1 MKSIARIYKWI
12 IISVALQLIMLSYF
26 NFIYLPGRSNIK
38 ATFFEDGS
46 KTDISVVLPNN
57 ASDIKVSFDGAFAGY
72 IDGGNL
78 EIIELRKGKK
88 IKTIAPDTEE
98 LSYYRWLP
106 DRNMVIYAL
115 CDSKGSSAEVNINTF
130 ELDLEMERSYPPI
143 KKLPAGSRVH
153 DLELSPLT
161 NIVYVKVNTSETK
174 SRIYKFNIMDN
185 LSFIDTMASDVE
197 IKALNYSD
205 SLTYAEGSKLR
216 IRNGISG
223 ALSTFS
229 FESKIVLLAIDSKD
243 NIYAGELNEEGKVVR
258 IRFGKTEDFKDK
270 NWEVVELE
278 RPLFSR
284 EISVTPDGSIYAT
297 SEANRIYDLRSDRQI
312 AYSGEFLGMLNEAVI
327 SKNGNRLNIKNFD

>member
-1 MKSIARIYKWI
+1 MKAIARIYKWI
-12 IISVALQLIMLSYF
+12 IISVALQLITLSYF

-46 KTDISVVLPNN
+46 KNDISVVLPDN
-57 ASDIKVSFDGAFAGY
+57 ASDIKVSFDGTFAGY

-78 EIIELRKGKK
+78 EIIELTTGKK
-88 IKTIAPDTEE
+88 IKTFAPETGE

-106 DRNMVIYAL
+106 DRNMVIYTVCAP
-115 CDSKGSSAEVNINTF
+115 KGSSATVTINTF

-143 KKLPAGSRVH
+143 NKLPTGSRVQ

-174 SRIYKFNIMDN
+174 SRIYKFNIMDD

-223 ALSTFS
+223 ALSTVS
-229 FESKIVLLAIDSKD
+229 FESSIALLAIDSKD
-243 NIYAGELNEEGKVVR
+243 NIYVGELNEEERVVR
-258 IRFGKTEDFKDK
+258 IYHGKTEDFKEK
-270 NWEVVELE
+270 IWEVVELE
-278 RPLFSR
+278 SPLLPR
-284 EISVTPDGSIYAT
+284 NISVTPDGSIYVT

-312 AYSGEFLGMLNEAVI
+312 AYSGEFIEMLNKAVI
-327 SKNGNRLNIKNFD
+327 SKTENRLNIKSFD